1 MRSVSSSLAA
11 LSPLLLRAGS
21 ALACLTVL
29 VALLGYGTREKRTL
43 SETALL
49 ARAPSLTS
57 GGVRRLQTQSW
68 WGGPRTAAT
77 GELVTV
83 FVSDSYPV
91 DDALPQRWADF
102 FAGLVHGP
110 ELQQL
115 TAYVAPPAEVQ
126 ETCGSKYALGC
137 YGSGRLM
144 IIGEPVDGVSVTP
157 EEVARHEYGHHL
169 AFNRGNSPWQAIDWG
184 PKRWSSLAGICARVT
199 AGTAFPGD
207 EGDHY
212 TQNPGEAFAE
222 TYRALNDA
230 KAGATSFQWPIVD
243 SSFYP
248 DAAELQAVE
257 QDVLQPWTTPTAKVL
272 GGRFTLR
279 GRQAL
284 SYSLATP
291 LDGDLSIVLTLPKRA
306 LYDLSLLAPDGKTV
320 LARGLW
326 SSATEKR
333 LAFTICGQRS
343 LIARVTRRGTPGRFT
358 LRVSQP

>member
-1 MRSVSSSLAA
+1 PTRRVRATRARRRSAAAGQIQGTGRRPIRACPHRTEEAGRQTSTRPPQRRASSRERSMRSVSSSLAT

-29 VALLGYGTREKRTL
+29 VAL
-43 SETALL
+43 
-49 ARAPSLTS
+49 ARYAAPQGPAFPEASLVAQAPSLTS

-77 GELVTV
+77 GESVTV

-91 DDALPQRWADF
+91 DDALAQRWADF
-102 FAGLVHGP
+102 FAELVHGP

-126 ETCGSKYALGC
+126 ETCGSRYAPGC
-137 YGSGRLM
+137 YGGGRIGL
-144 IIGEPVDGVSVTP
+144 IGEPADGASVTP

-169 AFNRGNSPWQAIDWG
+169 AFNRGNPPWQAVDWG

-212 TQNPGEAFAE
+212 KENPGEAFAE

-230 KAGATSFQWPIVD
+230 KA
-243 SSFYP
+243 
-248 DAAELQAVE
+248 
-257 QDVLQPWTTPTAKVL
+257 
-272 GGRFTLR
+272 
-279 GRQAL
+279 
-284 SYSLATP
+284 
-291 LDGDLSIVLTLPKRA
+291 
-306 LYDLSLLAPDGKTV
+306 
-320 LARGLW
+320 
-326 SSATEKR
+326 
-333 LAFTICGQRS
+333 
-343 LIARVTRRGTPGRFT
+343 
-358 LRVSQP
+358 